1 MAKRRKA
8 DDEVQR
14 AIRDSLEENAR
25 LRNRPPP
32 SKEPLPKAANELGPP
47 GSSSGLHGS
56 AGEGG
61 YDLAKAKQKRR
72 AKVAR
77 IRAGGAVA

>member
-8 DDEVQR
+8 EDEVQQ

-32 SKEPLPKAANELGPP
+32 SKGPLPKAPSELGPP
-47 GSSSGLHGS
+47 TPHGKETL
-56 AGEGG
+56 GVGFE
-61 YDLAKAKQKRR
+61 LAKSKRKARR
-72 AKVAR
+72 AKIAR
-77 IRAGGAVA
+77 IRAGEAVA